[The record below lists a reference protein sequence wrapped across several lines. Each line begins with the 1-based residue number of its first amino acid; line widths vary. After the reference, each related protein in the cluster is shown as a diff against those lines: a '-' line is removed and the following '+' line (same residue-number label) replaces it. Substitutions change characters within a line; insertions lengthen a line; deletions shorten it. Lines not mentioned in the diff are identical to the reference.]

1 MVGLGLRRMC
11 PLYIGFTA
19 AKQIEKNGISWQI
32 MRIFSWYTSFMFA
45 ATAATWELVNAI
57 RVPEDMIW

>member
-1 MVGLGLRRMC
+1 MC